1 MAPPQLEPPS
11 SLMAVLRG
19 GGGGVEGGCAGQSCA
34 EHFTGPKQRACL
46 APTPLNQGRAILVCW
61 FTFSLPC
68 FALPVS
74 SFWYFSCSFLSVDF
88 FLWFCLL
95 LLSPPPTVLLHCQT
109 SLAFHFPLLFRIYI
123 LTVITY
129 LMTRL
134 VWFSLIRVQEQTAKD
149 FHFIWSHQMSGNGF
163 QRIVWAQ

>member
-34 EHFTGPKQRACL
+34 EHFTGPKQCACL
-46 APTPLNQGRAILVCW
+46 APTPLHQGRAILVCW

-88 FLWFCLL
+88 FLWFHLRLLPPTPHPGPPPLSNFFSCLSF
-95 LLSPPPTVLLHCQT
+95 SPPLSYLHPHCNNLSDDT
-109 SLAFHFPLLFRIYI
+109 ACVVFPDQ
-123 LTVITY
+123 
-129 LMTRL
+129 
-134 VWFSLIRVQEQTAKD
+134 SPGAN
-149 FHFIWSHQMSGNGF
+149 S
-163 QRIVWAQ
+163 